1 MFTIL
6 ADTVAP
12 VVNQSAWTDILNAV
26 FSGPGLTLIGI
37 FLAITLTG
45 IGSAKGVGIVG
56 QTGAGLLTEQP
67 DMFGKVLGLQAL
79 PMTQGVYGLLTAF
92 IVILLA
98 GFFDGSFMELTMLD
112 GVYYLVACLPIA
124 VVGMISAI
132 HQAKVAAAGVL
143 LLGKQK
149 DKLGQAITSAALVET
164 YAIFALLITLVLVIA
179 KG

>member
-1 MFTIL
+1 MFAMLTD
-6 ADTVAP
+6 AVAP
-12 VVNQSAWTDILNAV
+12 VVTQSAWTEILNAV

-37 FLAITLTG
+37 FLAVTLAG

-67 DMFGKVLGLQAL
+67 GMFGKVLGLQAL
-79 PMTQGVYGLLTAF
+79 PMTQGIYGLLTSF
-92 IVILLA
+92 LVMFFA
-98 GFFDGSFMELTMLD
+98 GFMDGSYTELSMID
-112 GVYYLVACLPIA
+112 GVYYLVACLPIG

-132 HQAKVAAAGVL
+132 HQAKVASAGVL

-164 YAIFALLITLVLVIA
+164 YAIFALLISLMLVIF

>member
-1 MFTIL
+1 ML

-12 VVNQSAWTDILNAV
+12 VVNQSAWTEILNAV

-79 PMTQGVYGLLTAF
+79 PMTQGIYGLLTAF
-92 IVILLA
+92 FVMLLA
-98 GFFDGSFMELTMLD
+98 GFFDGSYVNLTMLD

-132 HQAKVAAAGVL
+132 HQARVASAGVL
-143 LLGKQK
+143 MLSKQK
-149 DKLGQAITSAALVET
+149 DKLGQAITSSALVET
-164 YAIFALLITLVLVIA
+164 YAIFALLITLMLVIA